1 MLFSHKYLK
10 KEPQS
15 KMKRKLTRGISCF
28 LILVFMFTAFSF
40 TFAAA
45 DRAEDDFFDWKNM
58 KQLEFITPWS
68 YNDKNPY
75 PYIIGLDA
83 RGSIRVCDMYNDSFA
98 DVTPSLKAM
107 RGVRSFIADYSYWD
121 EGLYV
126 AAVNDDGT
134 VSVAWPDT
142 VKDERLDAVRT
153 DAARLK
159 NVVSLTQSTPG
170 SGFTSGL
177 IAVLADGRVAAVGG
191 ELNSD
196 MTAWRGIKNVYSM
209 RNGNYIGLREDGTC
223 VFSGE
228 CFTNQGEV
236 PYPSGLDFSAWEDVA
251 DVYPTPCPWA
261 ILAYALTEDGRLID
275 CFSEVIAEDVVSV
288 HFDGMTYHLYYVCKD
303 GRCGEYCSEGCVR
316 PDRYGISAVGAR
328 GMAVGLDGELVPASY
343 GEEKSEYTY
352 GLYTDFDCRKE
363 SDARISGVIY
373 RIYGENTKYIVACED
388 GKYRVVMD
396 NE

>member
-1 MLFSHKYLK
+1 
-10 KEPQS
+10 
-15 KMKRKLTRGISCF
+15 MKRKLTRGICCA
-28 LILVFMFTAFSF
+28 LILALIFTAFSF

-83 RGSIRVCDMYNDSFA
+83 RGCIRVCDMYNDSFA

-126 AAVNDDGT
+126 AAVKKNGT

-159 NVVSLTQSTPG
+159 NVVSLTQGTPG

-209 RNGNYIGLREDGTC
+209 RNGNYIGLREDGSC

-228 CFTNQGEV
+228 RFTERGA
-236 PYPSGLDFSAWEDVA
+236 YPAFDFSAWENVV
-251 DVYPTPCPWA
+251 DVYPTPCPWG
-261 ILAYALTEDGRLID
+261 ILVYALTEDGRLINWA
-275 CFSEVIAEDVVSV
+275 SEVMAEDVASV
-288 HFDGMTYHLYYVCKD
+288 YFDRSTYHLYYVCED

-328 GMAVGLDGELVPASY
+328 GMAVSHDGELVPASY

-352 GLYTDFDCRKE
+352 GVYTDFDCRE
-363 SDARISGVIY
+363 EDDAKISGVLCMIDGDY
-373 RIYGENTKYIVACED
+373 RKYIVACED
-388 GKYRVVMD
+388 GKYRVAME
-396 NE
+396 N

>member
-1 MLFSHKYLK
+1 
-10 KEPQS
+10 
-15 KMKRKLTRGISCF
+15 MKRKLARGICCS
-28 LILVFMFTAFSF
+28 LILALIFTAFSF

-126 AAVNDDGT
+126 AAVKKNGT

-159 NVVSLTQSTPG
+159 NVVSLTQGTPG

-196 MTAWRGIKNVYSM
+196 MTAWRGIMNVFSM
-209 RNGNYIGLREDGTC
+209 RNGTFIGLRDDGSC

-228 CFTNQGEV
+228 RFTERGA
-236 PYPSGLDFSAWEDVA
+236 YPAFDFSAWENVV
-251 DVYPTPCPWA
+251 DVYPTPCPWG
-261 ILAYALTEDGRLID
+261 ILVYALTEDGRLINWA
-275 CFSEVIAEDVVSV
+275 SEVMAEDVASV
-288 HFDGMTYHLYYVCKD
+288 YFDRSTYHLYYVCED

-328 GMAVGLDGELVPASY
+328 GMAVSHDGELVPASY

-352 GLYTDFDCRKE
+352 GVYTDFDCRE
-363 SDARISGVIY
+363 EDDAKISGVLCMIDGDY
-373 RIYGENTKYIVACED
+373 RKYIVACED
-388 GKYRVVMD
+388 GKYRVAME
-396 NE
+396 N

>member
-1 MLFSHKYLK
+1 
-10 KEPQS
+10 
-15 KMKRKLTRGISCF
+15 MKRKLTRGICCSLLF
-28 LILVFMFTAFSF
+28 AVIFTVFSF

-45 DRAEDDFFDWKNM
+45 DSAEDDFFDWKNM

-75 PYIIGLDA
+75 PYIVGLDA
-83 RGSIRVCDMYNDSFA
+83 RGGIRVCDMYNDSFA
-98 DVTPSLKAM
+98 DVTPSLRAM

-126 AAVNDDGT
+126 AAVKKNGT

-159 NVVSLTQSTPG
+159 NVVSLTQGTPG

-177 IAVLADGRVAAVGG
+177 IAVLADGRIAAVGG

-228 CFTNQGEV
+228 CFTNPGEV

-261 ILAYALTEDGRLID
+261 TLACALTEDGRLID

-288 HFDGMTYHLYYVCKD
+288 YYDDITCHLFYVCED
-303 GRCGEYCSEGCVR
+303 GRCWEYCSEGSCELTN
-316 PDRYGISAVGAR
+316 RYGISSVGVD
-328 GMAVGLDGELVPASY
+328 GMAAGLDGELVPRRSS
-343 GEEKSEYTY
+343 EEDGAYTY
-352 GLYTDFDCRKE
+352 GVYTNFDCRE
-363 SDARISGVIY
+363 EDDAKISGVLCMIDGDY
-373 RIYGENTKYIVACED
+373 RKYIVACED
-388 GKYRVVMD
+388 GKYRVAME
-396 NE
+396 NELH

>member
-1 MLFSHKYLK
+1 
-10 KEPQS
+10 
-15 KMKRKLTRGISCF
+15 MKRKLARGICCS
-28 LILVFMFTAFSF
+28 LILALIFTAFSF

-126 AAVNDDGT
+126 AAVKKNGT

-159 NVVSLTQSTPG
+159 NVVSLTQGTPG

-209 RNGNYIGLREDGTC
+209 RNGNYIGLREDGSC

-228 CFTNQGEV
+228 RFTERGA
-236 PYPSGLDFSAWEDVA
+236 YPAFDFSAWENVV
-251 DVYPTPCPWA
+251 DVYPTPCPWG
-261 ILAYALTEDGRLID
+261 ILVYALTEDGRLINWA
-275 CFSEVIAEDVVSV
+275 SEVMAEDVASV
-288 HFDGMTYHLYYVCKD
+288 YFDRSTYHLYYVCED

-328 GMAVGLDGELVPASY
+328 GMAVSHDGELVPASY

-352 GLYTDFDCRKE
+352 GVYTDFDCRE
-363 SDARISGVIY
+363 EDDAKISGVLCMIDGDY
-373 RIYGENTKYIVACED
+373 RKYIVACED
-388 GKYRVVMD
+388 GKYRVAME
-396 NE
+396 N

>member
-1 MLFSHKYLK
+1 
-10 KEPQS
+10 
-15 KMKRKLTRGISCF
+15 MKRKLARGICCS
-28 LILVFMFTAFSF
+28 LILALIFTAFSF

-83 RGSIRVCDMYNDSFA
+83 RGGIHVCDMYNDSFA
-98 DVTPSLKAM
+98 DVTPSLRAM

-126 AAVNDDGT
+126 AAVKKNGT

-159 NVVSLTQSTPG
+159 NVVGLTQGTPG

-177 IAVLADGRVAAVGG
+177 IAVLTDGRVAAVGG

-228 CFTNQGEV
+228 CFTGEKT
-236 PYPSGLDFSAWEDVA
+236 PTYPLEFDFSAWEDIA
-251 DVYPTPCPWA
+251 DVYPTPCPWG
-261 ILAYALTEDGRLID
+261 ILVYALTEDGRLINWA
-275 CFSEVIAEDVVSV
+275 SEVIAEDVVSV

-303 GRCGEYCSEGCVR
+303 GRCGEYCSEEGR
-316 PDRYGISAVGAR
+316 EISERYEISSVGAR
-328 GMAVGLDGELVPASY
+328 GMAAGLDGELVPVSY

-373 RIYGENTKYIVACED
+373 RIYGDYRKYIVACED
-388 GKYRVVMD
+388 GKYRVAME
-396 NE
+396 NELH

>member
-1 MLFSHKYLK
+1 
-10 KEPQS
+10 
-15 KMKRKLTRGISCF
+15 MKRKLARGICCS
-28 LILVFMFTAFSF
+28 LILALIFTAFSF

-98 DVTPSLKAM
+98 DVTPSLRAM

-126 AAVNDDGT
+126 AAVKKNGT

-142 VKDERLDAVRT
+142 AKDERLDAVRT

-159 NVVSLTQSTPG
+159 NVVSLTQGTPG

-228 CFTNQGEV
+228 CFTGEKT
-236 PYPSGLDFSAWEDVA
+236 PTYPLEFDFSAWEDIA
-251 DVYPTPCPWA
+251 DVYPTPCPWG
-261 ILAYALTEDGRLID
+261 ILVYALTEDGRLINWA
-275 CFSEVIAEDVVSV
+275 SEVIAEDVVSV

-303 GRCGEYCSEGCVR
+303 GRCGVYCSEEGR
-316 PDRYGISAVGAR
+316 EISNRYEISSVGAR
-328 GMAVGLDGELVPASY
+328 GMAVSHDGELVPASY
-343 GEEKSEYTY
+343 GDEGAYTY
-352 GLYTDFDCRKE
+352 GVYTDFDCRE
-363 SDARISGVIY
+363 EDDARISDVLCMIDGDY
-373 RIYGENTKYIVACED
+373 RKYIVACED
-388 GKYRVVMD
+388 GKYRVAME
-396 NE
+396 NELH